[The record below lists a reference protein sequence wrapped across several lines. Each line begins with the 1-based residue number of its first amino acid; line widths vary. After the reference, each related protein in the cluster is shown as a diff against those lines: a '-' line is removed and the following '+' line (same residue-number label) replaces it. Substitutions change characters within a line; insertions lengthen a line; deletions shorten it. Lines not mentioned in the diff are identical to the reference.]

1 MPQTQLVS
9 GNEVRGLLLQRD
21 KHRKEYRVMVAD
33 EMMEPKASTDT
44 RCHAQALDSREH
56 SVT

>member
-1 MPQTQLVS
+1 MVS
-9 GNEVRGLLLQRD
+9 GNEVRGLLVQRD

-33 EMMEPKASTDT
+33 EMMEPEASTDT
-44 RCHAQALDSREH
+44 RCHAQALDSREL